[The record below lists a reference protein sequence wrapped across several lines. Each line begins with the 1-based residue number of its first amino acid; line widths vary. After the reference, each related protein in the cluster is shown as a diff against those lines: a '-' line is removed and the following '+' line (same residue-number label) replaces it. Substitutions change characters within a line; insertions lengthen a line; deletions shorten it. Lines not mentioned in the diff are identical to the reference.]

1 MMEQLAR
8 IRYETPLVLRDI
20 GWRLGRGDR
29 EIPVEIDGFTF
40 MTLLDVWE
48 R

>member
-29 EIPVEIDGFTF
+29 EIPGFTF